1 MGQST
6 KNLQKY
12 IYLLI
17 NKVIERNT
25 QFSTSIMYLF
35 EGVCVGFIKQ
45 VSRGKSSAL
54 HHLSSY
60 LSSYPLAY
68 LSIYLTNYLS
78 IYFLSLSEDCGG
90 IRMSMHTSTSHKPIY
105 LHLHNSFF
113 SSKCRKVKSKNKLF
127 SHSLRE
133 KFYKERRNRNLHQ

>member
-1 MGQST
+1 
-6 KNLQKY
+6 
-12 IYLLI
+12 
-17 NKVIERNT
+17 
-25 QFSTSIMYLF
+25 MYLF

-68 LSIYLTNYLS
+68 LSIYLPNYLS

-113 SSKCRKVKSKNKLF
+113 SKCRKVKRKNCNCFHIIFEKSSTRNVEIEIYTSKLVTD
-127 SHSLRE
+127 
-133 KFYKERRNRNLHQ
+133 